1 MDCQYCINK
10 PKKANYIVD
19 SSKYICKTCIDVT
32 VFQNTFKTNNSSIE
46 YIQAKQV
53 NRYNLPLDHK
63 YRIIGF
69 DYCGSILDGG
79 GSTCDNCNRIIVNI
93 ATVETEEGKRF
104 DVGLDCAE
112 TLSLVDC
119 SDFWKIKEQ
128 EALHRKLTS
137 YIRTIKKQQEQG
149 IKVSYEP
156 SDSNMNVYIH
166 FWSAIRY
173 RVSFDLFNKYFKPLG
188 LPLKTN

>member
-156 SDSNMNVYIH
+156 QPEYNKIIIY
-166 FWSAIRY
+166 FWSMRQYLVQSEI
-173 RVSFDLFNKYFKPLG
+173 FDKYFKPLN